1 MEPGGNLSSSYSYS
15 YMGSRRNSYKFSTL
29 SGIGV
34 AQVGKPGEG
43 EEEFE
48 EEDIWEAVSAEG
60 NVARDPKSKSQE
72 NGKAI
77 NGGSRKNRE
86 NNYNPVSAATPRR
99 LPTASRMIPR
109 SSLPPEEGNLN
120 SNGFPRS
127 RPQSAPVNIPDWSLI
142 ARKDPPAVNNW
153 LRSPVVERE
162 LDGQDEGEDDDEGMM
177 VPPHEVIARQL
188 ARSQIM
194 SFSMCE
200 GAGRTLKGRDLSR
213 VRNAVLTRTGFLE

>member
-1 MEPGGNLSSSYSYS
+1 MEQGRNLSSSYSYS

-43 EEEFE
+43 KEEFE
-48 EEDIWEAVSAEG
+48 EEDIWEAIPAEG
-60 NVARDPKSKSQE
+60 NVARDPRFKSQE
-72 NGKAI
+72 SGKAI
-77 NGGSRKNRE
+77 NGGRKNRE
-86 NNYNPVSAATPRR
+86 NSFNPVSAATPRR

-109 SSLPPEEGNLN
+109 SSQPAEEGNLN
-120 SNGFPRS
+120 NGNGIPRS

-142 ARKDPPAVNNW
+142 ARKEPPAVNNW

-162 LDGQDEGEDDDEGMM
+162 FDGQDEVEEDDEGMM